1 MRTANS
7 RLKGSVD
14 IQPIADALAKE
25 FEDMVRL
32 VMDSEAGINHK
43 VGVNTLSGSNI
54 YRDLMSSGMLSSD
67 GLVVSVLLNDYI
79 FYIEHGRRKGAK
91 MPPVEPII
99 RWARSRGIS
108 TDNSTIF
115 LIRRAISRDGI
126 KGRPIMEKVLELMDT
141 EMAEEGGWLDRI
153 FDEIIK
159 TVDEFFNS

>member
-1 MRTANS
+1 MRT
-7 RLKGSVD
+7 VD

-32 VMDSEAGINHK
+32 VMDSEAGINPK
-43 VGVNTLSGSNI
+43 VGVNTLSDSNI

-67 GLVVSVLLNDYI
+67 GLIVSVLLNDYI

-141 EMAEEGGWLDRI
+141 EMVEEGGWLDRV

>member
-1 MRTANS
+1 MRTVN
-7 RLKGSVD
+7 

-99 RWARSRGIS
+99 KWARSRGIS

-141 EMAEEGGWLDRI
+141 EMVEEGGWLDRV

>member
-141 EMAEEGGWLDRI
+141 EMVEEGGWLDRI

>member
-1 MRTANS
+1 MQT
-7 RLKGSVD
+7 VD

-43 VGVNTLSGSNI
+43 VGVNTLSNSNI
-54 YRDLMSSGMLSSD
+54 YRDLMSSGMLSPD
-67 GLVVSVLLNDYI
+67 GLIVNVFLNDYI
-79 FYIEHGRRKGAK
+79 FYIENGRRRGAK
-91 MPPVEPII
+91 MPPVEPIV

-141 EMAEEGGWLDRI
+141 EMVEEGGWLDRI

-159 TVDEFFNS
+159 NVDEFFNL

>member
-1 MRTANS
+1 MRT
-7 RLKGSVD
+7 VD

-141 EMAEEGGWLDRI
+141 EMVEEGGWLDRV

>member
-1 MRTANS
+1 MRT
-7 RLKGSVD
+7 VD

-67 GLVVSVLLNDYI
+67 GLIVSVLLNDYI

-141 EMAEEGGWLDRI
+141 EMVEEGGWLDRV

>member
-1 MRTANS
+1 MRT
-7 RLKGSVD
+7 VD

-67 GLVVSVLLNDYI
+67 GLIVSVLLNDYI

-141 EMAEEGGWLDRI
+141 EMAEEGGWLDRV